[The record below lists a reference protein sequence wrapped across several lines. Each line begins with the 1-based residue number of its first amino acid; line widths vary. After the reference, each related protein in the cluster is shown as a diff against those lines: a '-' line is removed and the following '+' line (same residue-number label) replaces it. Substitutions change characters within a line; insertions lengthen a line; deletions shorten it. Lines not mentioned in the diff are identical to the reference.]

1 MESAMIAS
9 LSGTLRVREPGR
21 VVIETAG
28 VGYEVFVPLTTYYRL
43 PALGGPV
50 YLEIRQ
56 IVREDAL
63 LLYGFSETGEKRA
76 FDLLISVQHVGPK
89 AALSVLSVLSPDD
102 LAAAVSREDVHRIDA
117 VPGVGTKLAERIV
130 RELRDKVGELKIAG
144 APHVPIPH
152 AAGAQNGASPIVDD
166 AVSALVNLAY
176 KPIEARRAVDS
187 VLAENP
193 SADLEALIRK
203 SLAVLLSEK

>member
-1 MESAMIAS
+1 MIAS
-9 LSGTLRVREPGR
+9 LSGTLRVRDAGR

-28 VGYEVFVPLTTYYRL
+28 VGYEVFIPLSTYYRL
-43 PALGGPV
+43 PGIGAPV

-63 LLYGFSETGEKRA
+63 LLYGFSDSTEKRA
-76 FDLLISVQHVGPK
+76 FDLLLGVQHVGPK
-89 AALSVLSVLSPDD
+89 AALSILSVLSPEH
-102 LAAAVSREDVHRIDA
+102 LVKAISREDIHRIDA

-130 RELRDKVGELKIAG
+130 RELRDKIANLKFGGEAHP
-144 APHVPIPH
+144 APAQ
-152 AAGAQNGASPIVDD
+152 AAASQNGAGTIVDD

-187 VLAENP
+187 VI
-193 SADLEALIRK
+193 ADDAAAGLETIIRK
-203 SLAVLLSEK
+203 SLAVLLAEK